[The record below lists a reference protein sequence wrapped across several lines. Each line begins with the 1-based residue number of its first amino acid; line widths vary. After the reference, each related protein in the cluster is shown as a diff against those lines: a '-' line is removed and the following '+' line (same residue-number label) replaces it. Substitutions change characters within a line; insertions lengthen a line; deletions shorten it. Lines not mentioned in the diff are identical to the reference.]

1 MKNINDL
8 IKKRRTIHSYSI
20 EPIDE
25 ELIEEAINCA
35 LYAPNHK
42 LTFPMRFTIIPKE
55 FRKAL
60 ANISLT
66 VRKKKGRVLTPEDET
81 KIIQKFE
88 KPSHILIVSQ
98 VKNTDPLI
106 LKEDYA
112 TLAMGIQNFSLYL
125 WEKGYGTKWSSGSII
140 KEDELYSLCGIN
152 PKEESIEAL
161 LWAGRPEKEPPP
173 PKRPLA
179 KDITKVLCSPNS

>member
-1 MKNINDL
+1 L
-8 IKKRRTIHSYSI
+8 QY
-20 EPIDE
+20 
-25 ELIEEAINCA
+25 L
-35 LYAPNHK
+35 LY
-42 LTFPMRFTIIPKE
+42 F
-55 FRKAL
+55 
-60 ANISLT
+60 SLK
-66 VRKKKGRVLTPEDET
+66 VRKRKGRALTPEDEA

-98 VKNTDPLI
+98 VKHTDPLI

-112 TLAMGIQNFSLYL
+112 TLAMGIQNFSLFL

-161 LWAGRPEKEPPP
+161 LWAGQPEKEPPP
-173 PKRPLA
+173 PKRPSVNDMTRIL
-179 KDITKVLCSPNS
+179 SPPNS